1 MGYTDLQKRTEIAR
15 ELGIRRR
22 MFPLMVARGQI
33 TQDEAEAWIDILT
46 AIWHDYDE
54 PEIRR
59 QRQFEFE
66 DG

>member
-1 MGYTDLQKRTEIAR
+1 
-15 ELGIRRR
+15 